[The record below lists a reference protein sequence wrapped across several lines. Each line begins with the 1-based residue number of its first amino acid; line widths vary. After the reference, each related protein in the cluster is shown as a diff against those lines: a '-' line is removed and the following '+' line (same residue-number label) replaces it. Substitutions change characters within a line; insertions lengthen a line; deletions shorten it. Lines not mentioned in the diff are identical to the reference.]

1 MEDPIQKSNLSFRTK
16 FFYGFGSIS
25 FGIKNNGFS
34 YFVLFVYSSVF
45 GLPAWMAGLA
55 LNLILVAD
63 AITDP
68 LVGYSSDRL
77 RSKWGRRHPFMYAA
91 AIPVAFTFYFLWTP
105 PADLTHWQLFSYLL
119 ICATIIRVFITFY
132 EVPSVA
138 LGPELTSNYVERT
151 SLMSYR
157 YFFGWFGGLTTY
169 NLVWWVFEDKY
180 EGGRFNPELWSEYG
194 LIAAILIFIG
204 IIVTSLGTHRHIPDL
219 IKPPEKKKTIVPEEF
234 KKDKSIFNGKFI
246 LRSFPQIKYFL
257 KDSPLFLPLVPL
269 SFLVFLLRVSIWI
282 LNCIVGFFNWL
293 ISFILVLILPK
304 TLIKSLLK
312 SLQALEYF
320 LIGLVKEVVE
330 TLTIN
335 TSYKFL
341 FFCGLLASV
350 AGGIE
355 AAFAIYFDSYF
366 WQLDS
371 DEMKIRGTSIYIAP
385 VIAVFLAP
393 LFSDKYG
400 KKDTVIYIWAFQII
414 FAALP
419 FALRYMDLAH
429 GTSLFPSNDSP
440 YLLPVLCVHVVINV
454 AAGIIVFSTLSSMI
468 MDLVEDI
475 QLETGRREEGIL
487 FSARSFADK
496 AISGFGLTIAGVIL
510 SVIAFPSSTE
520 IREIYDGTVPA
531 EILANLALWYIPI
544 CIVAFGSAL
553 VMVRGYSLS
562 RSEHEKNVTNPDTKI
577 WKAGEDV

>member
-1 MEDPIQKSNLSFRTK
+1 MEDPIEKSNLSFRTK

-45 GLPAWMAGLA
+45 GLPAWMAGMA

-105 PADLTHWQLFSYLL
+105 PADLTDWQLFSYLL

-204 IIVTSLGTHRHIPDL
+204 IVVTSVGTHRHIPDL
-219 IKPPEKKKTIVPEEF
+219 IKPPEKKKTIVPEGF
-234 KKDKSIFNGKFI
+234 QKDKSILNGK
-246 LRSFPQIKYFL
+246 LSLSLSLPQIQYTL
-257 KDSPLFLPLVPL
+257 KDLFLFLP
-269 SFLVFLLRVSIWI
+269 
-282 LNCIVGFFNWL
+282 FFTVKIIFSWMLGNT
-293 ISFILVLILPK
+293 IKFIGFILVMILPQK
-304 TLIKSLLK
+304 QIEN
-312 SLQALEYF
+312 LQALEYF
-320 LIGLVKEVVE
+320 LIGLAREVVE

-385 VIAVFLAP
+385 VIAIFLAP
-393 LFSDKYG
+393 LFTDKFG
-400 KKDTVIYIWAFQII
+400 KKITVIYIWAFQII

-454 AAGIIVFSTLSSMI
+454 ASGIIVFSTLSSMI

-520 IREIYDGTVPA
+520 IREIYGGTVPG

-562 RSEHEKNVTNPDTKI
+562 RSEHEENAANPDTKV
-577 WKAGEDV
+577 WKASEDG